1 MISAQHVIVGVDRF
15 GSIVRQLVQSNID
28 ENIEALDANVYA
40 AAVHAADELKETSAV
55 GDSWRGWGSIVQDIG
70 SYKAGW
76 HPYHYKTRPYSVL
89 AIVAQANY
97 PTITHLLEEGHE
109 LFIFGKD
116 QHRRVAGNGAIA
128 TAYRNAAPIASG
140 GLVK

>member
-1 MISAQHVIVGVDRF
+1 MINAQHVIVGVDRF
-15 GSIVRQLVQSNID
+15 GTIVRQMVQSNID
-28 ENIEALDANVYA
+28 ENIEVLDANVLA
-40 AAVHAADELKETSAV
+40 AAEQAAAELKETSAV

-76 HPYHYKTRPYSVL
+76 QAYHYKPRKDSVL

-109 LFIFGKD
+109 LFFFGRD
-116 QHRRVAGNGAIA
+116 TGRRLAGNQAIA
-128 TAYRNAAPIASG
+128 TAYKNAVPTASG